1 MLDKDGLNEA
11 NEYPFTIDIDPKDE
25 GYDIKKE
32 VFMIGS
38 ENSQVKEYRLRQN
51 VDKGNWDEYLAWARF
66 VAYKGDL
73 GDLYDVVKE
82 TQNEAVA
89 KLKADGKD
97 TEKAAE
103 RIVVNAIDLETELNA
118 WKLTLKEA
126 KKGIKAYPTTFK
138 EDIEL
143 LEKIESGKMELSYNK
158 MNCLKLRIGEKR
170 ILDFV
175 VETSEAI
182 IGLAKLER
190 PEAVKALMKQHKTF
204 KKSMKYV
211 QNVFIPLLPD
221 NSVKA

>member
-38 ENSQVKEYRLRQN
+38 EKSQVKEYRLRQN

-66 VAYKGDL
+66 VAYEGDL

-103 RIVVNAIDLETELNA
+103 RIVVNAIDLETEVNA

>member
-1 MLDKDGLNEA
+1 
-11 NEYPFTIDIDPKDE
+11 
-25 GYDIKKE
+25 
-32 VFMIGS
+32 
-38 ENSQVKEYRLRQN
+38 
-51 VDKGNWDEYLAWARF
+51 
-66 VAYKGDL
+66 
-73 GDLYDVVKE
+73 
-82 TQNEAVA
+82 
-89 KLKADGKD
+89 
-97 TEKAAE
+97 
-103 RIVVNAIDLETELNA
+103 
-118 WKLTLKEA
+118 LTLKEA